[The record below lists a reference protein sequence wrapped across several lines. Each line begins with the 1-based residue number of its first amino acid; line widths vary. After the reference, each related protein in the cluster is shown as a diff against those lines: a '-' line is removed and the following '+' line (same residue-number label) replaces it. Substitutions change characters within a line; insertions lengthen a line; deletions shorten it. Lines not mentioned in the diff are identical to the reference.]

1 MIHVWR
7 LGHKC
12 VENGLCS
19 REMNDYQRRDQTVGH
34 SRTCWQECQ
43 SLSLQN
49 ITHSNGGNFLRF
61 FKNLLVSLPPWQF
74 SFWNRPVEHQLVGMQ
89 AYVSLGTNSSDWHLQ
104 TVWLKKRDKNTVQKR
119 ECCSAIHLAASGLG
133 PVHCLQCG
141 GGEEGGG
148 IEDCCALEWTHFLNQ
163 IQLTLIHIYLA
174 AQCHIFCSKE
184 GMQPDLKYN
193 MAVWDQ

>member
-19 REMNDYQRRDQTVGH
+19 REMNDYQRRDQTVGY

-104 TVWLKKRDKNTVQKR
+104 TVWLKKKDKNTVQKR

-148 IEDCCALEWTHFLNQ
+148 DWGLLCIRMNSFSESDPAHINTHLPRSSVSHILQQRGDATRSQ
-163 IQLTLIHIYLA
+163 I
-174 AQCHIFCSKE
+174 
-184 GMQPDLKYN
+184 
-193 MAVWDQ
+193 